1 MNKIAMTL
9 LLFFA
14 SAAYGEIY
22 TWKDSRGTAFYT
34 NSLHEIPARYRSKAK
49 ILDVAT
55 GKKFPL
61 TEQPGGLAGPASTQA
76 QQPAGQQPS
85 AQAAPALQPQV
96 QQPSAQA
103 TPVQQ
108 TPVQRAPAMNTAP
121 SSPAVATPSP
131 TEATPAAS
139 VTEQRRQAI
148 RAQRRAARH
157 NRTDEE

>member
-1 MNKIAMTL
+1 MKKIAMTL

-14 SAAYGEIY
+14 STAYGEIY

-61 TEQPGGLAGPASTQA
+61 TEQPGGPAGPASTQ
-76 QQPAGQQPS
+76 
-85 AQAAPALQPQV
+85 ALQPQV

-108 TPVQRAPAMNTAP
+108 APVQRAPAMNTAP

-131 TEATPAAS
+131 TEAMPAAS
-139 VTEQRRQAI
+139 VTEQRRQAL